1 MTAAE
6 CLQRAEE
13 CIELADSA
21 SGLTKDKLI
30 QIAAAWLSLAEDTL
44 TPRFMP
50 KFTATERN

>member
-13 CIELADSA
+13 CIELAESA

-44 TPRFMP
+44 AP
-50 KFTATERN
+50 KFAATEPS